1 MQRDSSGSNYPEGD
15 ISSSGQKEKPRPA
28 ERRPRLLCDGWP
40 CGYHPAAM
48 LAPLRGHKKRLIV
61 DQFFGSAPGV
71 FLVGSGVSGFNAPV
85 FLVVAGGV
93 CADFC
98 IVRRHAKCLIRTRSP
113 RLSRVFGFDGCSG
126 QNEHCD
132 CQSCSSM
139 FHLWRPPWGT
149 KLRSPGTFWLMPTG
163 APANQPSVRHAGP
176 GLLAEPSTVLMSVML
191 KKEEARRGNAYLA
204 GSQAS

>member
-85 FLVVAGGV
+85 FSVVAGGV

-113 RLSRVFGFDGCSG
+113 RLSRVFGFDGFRPETSIATAKAVAACFICG
-126 QNEHCD
+126 DLLGEQNSE
-132 CQSCSSM
+132 
-139 FHLWRPPWGT
+139 
-149 KLRSPGTFWLMPTG
+149 
-163 APANQPSVRHAGP
+163 APAHFG
-176 GLLAEPSTVLMSVML
+176 
-191 KKEEARRGNAYLA
+191 
-204 GSQAS
+204 